1 MANFI
6 SDEKWD
12 LSINLFNVGYSH
24 REVSKMVGIA
34 KRTAYLIYR
43 SLFDAAADLGMD
55 SPIKKRQGGYWDHAS
70 NKSVDRTG
78 TTAKTLTDR

>member
-12 LSINLFNVGYSH
+12 SAINLFNAGCSH
-24 REVSKMVGIA
+24 REVSKVVGIA

-43 SLFDAAADLGMD
+43 SLFDAAEVLKIE
-55 SPIKKRQGGYWDHAS
+55 SPIEKRKGGYWDHKKQKLGGGEMS
-70 NKSVDRTG
+70 
-78 TTAKTLTDR
+78 